1 MRARTRFPSR
11 TGSSPST
18 VSRPLVGALTACTM
32 RMVDV
37 LPAPFGPRKPKHLPL
52 SMRNEIPE
60 TASTSPKRFRRSL
73 ASIATSMKRSA
84 FLSVRGP
91 DPEDALDCAH
101 LGLARETAASR
112 PAQDREQLRF
122 GFVRRFEQVL
132 ALQD

>member
-1 MRARTRFPSR
+1 
-11 TGSSPST
+11 
-18 VSRPLVGALTACTM
+18 
-32 RMVDV
+32 
-37 LPAPFGPRKPKHLPL
+37 
-52 SMRNEIPE
+52 
-60 TASTSPKRFRRSL
+60 
-73 ASIATSMKRSA
+73 MKRSA

-132 ALQD
+132 ALQDVNVTRAARRRSTRKGHRRVMRVAKIDERAASGRVDGLGPAGAAFQKLDTRHRVSFNLDFAPSMAE